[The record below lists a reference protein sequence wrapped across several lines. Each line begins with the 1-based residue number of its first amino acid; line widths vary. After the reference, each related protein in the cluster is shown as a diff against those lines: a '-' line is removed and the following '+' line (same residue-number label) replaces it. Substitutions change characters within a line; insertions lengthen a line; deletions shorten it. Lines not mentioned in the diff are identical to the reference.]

1 MEDQPVLIEE
11 ELPEPTASSGA
22 EGEKKRQTTQH
33 EDPKEGTTIT
43 IAGPGMHFAREVSDE
58 QVLSI
63 LRLLLGGEQSG
74 YVPEEHRSNLG
85 SPTELPRRQAISEFY
100 RRVAPKRY
108 PEKLVTIAAHL
119 QQTLGRDTFTPED
132 LRVQFRQVNETPPA
146 NLPRDFKAAMGAGW
160 IAEDH
165 SAPGRFYVTQTGL
178 DAVAS
183 GFTANSKRISKPR
196 RRRRNSV
203 KKQQGEA
210 AIE

>member
-1 MEDQPVLIEE
+1 MEDQPVLIEQ
-11 ELPEPTASSGA
+11 ELLQPAASSGA
-22 EGEKKRQTTQH
+22 EGEEKRQTAPH
-33 EDPKEGTTIT
+33 EDPKESTTIT
-43 IAGPGMHFAREVSDE
+43 IAGPGMHFARKISDE

-63 LRLLLGGEQSG
+63 LRLVLGGEQSG
-74 YVPEEHRSNLG
+74 YAPEEHRSNLG
-85 SPTELPRRQAISEFY
+85 SPMALPRRQAISEFY
-100 RRVAPKRY
+100 RNVAPKRY

-119 QQTLGRDTFTPED
+119 QQTLGRDNFTPED
-132 LRVQFRQVNETPPA
+132 LRTQFRQVNETPPA
-146 NLPRDFKAAMGAGW
+146 NLPRDFKAAMGVGW

-165 SAPGRFYVTQTGL
+165 AAPGRFYVTQTGL

-183 GFTANSKRISKPR
+183 GFTANGKRISKPR

>member
-11 ELPEPTASSGA
+11 ELPQPTASSGA
-22 EGEKKRQTTQH
+22 DGEEKRQTTRH
-33 EDPKEGTTIT
+33 ENAKKRTTIT
-43 IAGPGMHFAREVSDE
+43 ITGPGMHFAREISDE

-63 LRLLLGGEQSG
+63 LHLLLGGEQGG
-74 YVPEEHRSNLG
+74 YAPEEHRSNLG
-85 SPTELPRRQAISEFY
+85 SPIALPRRQAISEFY
-100 RRVAPKRY
+100 RSVAPKRY
-108 PEKLVTIAAHL
+108 AEKLVTIAAHL
-119 QQTLGRDTFTPED
+119 QRALGRETFTPED

-146 NLPRDFKAAMGAGW
+146 NLPRDFKAATGAGW

-183 GFTANSKRISKPR
+183 GFTANGKRMSKPR

-210 AIE
+210 PIE

>member
-1 MEDQPVLIEE
+1 MEDQPVLIEQ
-11 ELPEPTASSGA
+11 ELLQPAASSGA
-22 EGEKKRQTTQH
+22 EGEKTRQTAPP

-43 IAGPGMHFAREVSDE
+43 IAGPGMHFAREISDE

-74 YVPEEHRSNLG
+74 YAPEEHRSNLG
-85 SPTELPRRQAISEFY
+85 SRMGLPRRQAISEFY
-100 RRVAPKRY
+100 RSVAPKRY

-119 QQTLGRDTFTPED
+119 QQTLGRDNFTPDD
-132 LRVQFRQVNETPPA
+132 LRAQFRQVNETPPA

-160 IAEDH
+160 IAEDPA
-165 SAPGRFYVTQTGL
+165 APGRFYVTQTGL

-183 GFTANSKRISKPR
+183 GFTANGKRISKPH